1 MDHERPEPS
10 AKALII
16 FGIFLLATILSIIVL
31 AALLGA

>member
-16 FGIFLLATILSIIVL
+16 FGICLLATILSIIVL